1 MFEQVVEYWVV
12 PPRQAGKPDQVDRPG
27 AVLGRQQFSGA
38 LEQWQ
43 HRDPKS
49 CSDEKR
55 GDQAEPAI
63 MAIQAHL
70 SEHYLWG
77 SAMMH
82 RKQ

>member
-1 MFEQVVEYWVV
+1 MFEQVVEYLVV
-12 PPRQAGKPDQVDRPG
+12 PARQAGKPDQVDRPG

-49 CSDEKR
+49 CFDEYR
-55 GDQAEPAI
+55 GDQADPAI

-70 SEHYLWG
+70 SEQYLWR